1 VLGSALGGIAELI
14 TDGVNGLLVRDYRS
28 PAAWAAALKR
38 LASDFTLLKTL
49 ESHVVAPRG
58 MGDVAAEMIGLYAA
72 LAPTSS
78 RTTPTIS
85 SVA

>member
-1 VLGSALGGIAELI
+1 MTRSGH
-14 TDGVNGLLVRDYRS
+14 LVDRR
-28 PAAWAAALKR
+28 AAATVAGAHPHEVQAAALKR